1 MYEDSSPQ
9 RRPSTRLSFLRAAT
23 PLFTSLS
30 SSVRAATSLGMRKPD
45 ANHDDDDARLTQSFP
60 SRAGS
65 MRKRAKRIASV
76 FSSKGRKRQR
86 MSTPVPADEDGMI
99 IEEAVQEEEE
109 EPVEPVR
116 LNFLFVGAKNS
127 GQTSLLLWVFPHSH
141 CLRTSVLIVHSRARF
156 GYFPDVSSPPL
167 AQKEKDREVDRL

>member
-1 MYEDSSPQ
+1 MPSEQPVYEDSLPQ

-30 SSVRAATSLGMRKPD
+30 SSVRAATSLGTRKPS
-45 ANHDDDDARLTQSFP
+45 ANKNDDNDDDDGRLRQGFP
-60 SRAGS
+60 LRAGS

-86 MSTPVPADEDGMI
+86 MSSPVPADEDGMV

-109 EPVEPVR
+109 GEAVEPVR

-127 GQTSLLLWVFPHSH
+127 GQTSLLLWVFVHFL
-141 CLRTSVLIVHSRARF
+141 CFAGECVLIVPVAH
-156 GYFPDVSSPPL
+156 GLDISPM
-167 AQKEKDREVDRL
+167 

>member
-1 MYEDSSPQ
+1 MPSEQPVYEDSPPQ

-30 SSVRAATSLGMRKPD
+30 SSVRAATSLGTRKPS
-45 ANHDDDDARLTQSFP
+45 ANTNNDDGRLRQGFP
-60 SRAGS
+60 LRAGS

-86 MSTPVPADEDGMI
+86 MSSPVPADEDGMV
-99 IEEAVQEEEE
+99 IEEAVPEEEGE
-109 EPVEPVR
+109 AVEPVR

-127 GQTSLLLWVFPHSH
+127 GQTSLLL
-141 CLRTSVLIVHSRARF
+141 
-156 GYFPDVSSPPL
+156 
-167 AQKEKDREVDRL
+167 